1 MTFLGKT
8 EWGWCSDGTID
19 LVFTNLLTGATETR
33 NYKTARSAKG
43 AETKFFKRL
52 ERIFGDTVSDAVLVR
67 TPLDDYI
74 DEED

>member
-1 MTFLGKT
+1 MTIIGKT
-8 EWGWCSDGTID
+8 EWGWCSDGTVD

-52 ERIFGDTVSDAVLVR
+52 ERVFNSRIDDDIDVHIPG
-67 TPLDDYI
+67 LDYN
-74 DEED
+74 EED

>member
-1 MTFLGKT
+1 MTILGKT

-33 NYKTARSAKG
+33 NYKSERSAKG

-52 ERIFGDTVSDAVLVR
+52 ERVNRNRIADRIEVHIPG
-67 TPLDDYI
+67 LDY
-74 DEED
+74 EED

>member
-1 MTFLGKT
+1 MTFIGKT

-52 ERIFGDTVSDAVLVR
+52 ERVFNSRIDDRIDVHIPG
-67 TPLDDYI
+67 LDY
-74 DEED
+74 EED